1 MSQFSTEAVFGQVQ
15 QSLKNKKYYQALQQL
30 LSISLK
36 CSKDIKFLTFLSE
49 TQKALHDLNGLIITQ
64 QEIVRQRGLVFDQLN
79 LMRSFYLAN
88 KKNEALDIGLKL
100 QNDELAAGEDLQLS
114 DLMVRIYL
122 EENDFE
128 GAAEAILKAQ
138 NSESDDFLLWAQ
150 GVVYL
155 NNDQKNHALEYFRR
169 SVQMNPKNDQ
179 AWVSLGIMH
188 KDMGDETLFL
198 ANIEKALDLNPYNA
212 SALKL
217 LSHSAA
223 KNIEKVPS
231 TFSRVQFYL
240 AEHCFDEEISL
251 CHFQLLCGTRNWKWA
266 ELEAEKLVLN
276 EPQNETF
283 KNLKKTMGEARSL

>member
-138 NSESDDFLLWAQ
+138 NSESDDFLFWAQ